1 MRERPA
7 AHLWLDVIEAHDDLT
22 FDDVADASG
31 LEPLGR
37 GWIEVERQRAL
48 EFLTEIL
55 HKDLAYKVEV
65 MPEAR
70 ARWLAEEF
78 LRSFGWH
85 GSRFA
90 TNSADSPS
98 TFPFAWTPATEF
110 TFDAG
115 VVVLGSAASGLSWV
129 ADQD

>member
-1 MRERPA
+1 MRERSA
-7 AHLWLDVIEAHDDLT
+7 AHLWLDVLETEDHLS
-22 FDDVADASG
+22 FDDVAGACG

-37 GWIEVERQRAL
+37 GWVELDRQRAS
-48 EFLTEIL
+48 EFLTAIL

-70 ARWLAEEF
+70 ARWLSEEF
-78 LRSFGWH
+78 VRAFGEH

-90 TNSADSPS
+90 TNSADLPA
-98 TFPFAWTPATEF
+98 TFPFQWTPATAF

-115 VVVLGSAASGLSWV
+115 VVILGSAAAGLLWV
-129 ADQD
+129 ADED